1 MMFWD
6 ITAMVFAGFLFAG
19 LAMPIKL
26 FYKKTPKWFIP
37 TMAGLGMLSFQ
48 ILSEYTWYPTTKSNL
63 PDGSV
68 VVATVPKSTWF
79 RPWSYI
85 KPNIFQFVVLDAKNT
100 TAISDN
106 VKQARL
112 YFFERRL
119 PVQELPVLFDC
130 QSKSQAYIQSTN
142 ASQIDVAQLD
152 WQQLAY
158 TDEAIGLVCGK

>member
-19 LAMPIKL
+19 LAMPVRI

-63 PDGSV
+63 PDGSQ
-68 VVATVPKSTWF
+68 VVATVPKTSWF

-85 KPNIFQFVVLDAKNT
+85 KPNVFQFVVIDSKNT
-100 TAISDN
+100 TPVSEHIT
-106 VKQARL
+106 QAQL

-119 PVQELPVLFDC
+119 PTQNLPVLFDC
-130 QSKSQAYIQSTN
+130 QNKLQAYTDSAN
-142 ASQIDVAQLD
+142 ASELDVTKLD
-152 WQQLAY
+152 WQKLDY
-158 TDEAIGLVCGK
+158 TDKAVGLVCGK